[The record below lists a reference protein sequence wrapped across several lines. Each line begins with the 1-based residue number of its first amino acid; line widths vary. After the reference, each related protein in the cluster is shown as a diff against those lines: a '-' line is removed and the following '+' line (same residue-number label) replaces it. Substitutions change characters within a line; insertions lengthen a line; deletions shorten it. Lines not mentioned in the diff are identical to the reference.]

1 MEIKLT
7 LSLDASV
14 LSKAKQYAKSQNM
27 TLSKLVEMYLISL
40 KNKQMEDMKISSIV
54 EELTGVISL
63 EEDDYRK
70 VYTDYLINNHLK

>member
-40 KNKQMEDMKISSIV
+40 TNKQMEDMKISPIV

-63 EEDDYRK
+63 EEDDFRK
-70 VYTDYLINNHLK
+70 VYTDYLINKHLK